1 MIPDDIRR
9 FIVQCIPSV
18 PFLEALLLLR
28 DGGPREWDSAQLAQ
42 RLYLNT
48 AKADE
53 LLAQLLRAGL
63 LSLHE
68 GQPARY
74 TYAPRTPQLAVLV
87 DQLAVIYGQ
96 NLIEVSTL
104 IHLKTNRKAHL
115 FADAFVWRKKEP

>member
-28 DGGPREWDSAQLAQ
+28 DSGPKEWDNAQLAQ

-48 AKADE
+48 TTADE
-53 LLAQLLRAGL
+53 LLTQLAIAGL
-63 LSLHE
+63 LSRDE
-68 GQPARY
+68 APSPRY
-74 TYAPRTPQLAVLV
+74 VYAPRTPQLAALV
-87 DQLAVIYGQ
+87 DQLAMVYGQ

-115 FADAFVWRKKEP
+115 FADAFVWRKKER

>member
-28 DGGPREWDSAQLAQ
+28 ESGCKEWDSAQLAQ
-42 RLYLNT
+42 RLYLDTPT
-48 AKADE
+48 AGV
-53 LLAQLLRAGL
+53 LLAQLTRTGL
-63 LSLHE
+63 LRLEESAT
-68 GQPARY
+68 PRY
-74 TYAPRTPQLAVLV
+74 VYAPRTQQLNILV
-87 DQLAVIYGQ
+87 DQLAAVYGQ
-96 NLIEVSTL
+96 NLVEVSTL

>member
-28 DGGPREWDSAQLAQ
+28 ESGSREWDSTQLAQ
-42 RLYLNT
+42 RLYLDT
-48 AKADE
+48 PRASA
-53 LLAQLLRAGL
+53 LLAQLVRTGL
-63 LSLHE
+63 LSVE
-68 GQPARY
+68 QSATPRY
-74 TYAPRTPQLAVLV
+74 VYAPRTPQLAALV
-87 DQLAVIYGQ
+87 EQLAVVYGQ
-96 NLIEVSTL
+96 NLVEVSTL

>member
-28 DGGPREWDSAQLAQ
+28 DGGAREWDSAQLAQ

-68 GQPARY
+68 AAPARY
-74 TYAPRTPQLAVLV
+74 FYAPRTPQLAGLV

-115 FADAFVWRKKEP
+115 FADAFVWRKKER